1 MLAEIVPMDEAVF
14 KKFLK
19 FAVPFAGTIFRSVS
33 VRHSRLSD
41 ISSGEGSFRFG
52 GRWNPPGI
60 RANYGSLTP
69 ETAMAE
75 TLASARYH
83 GFAVHT
89 AMPRVFV
96 AMRVKLSRIAELSDP
111 NVLKTAKL
119 SVSALVKVDWRAEV
133 DAGKTPITQVIGKL
147 AASNQLEAILVPSA
161 AALGQLNLVAFVDN
175 SLPSSRLEVLSP
187 DEFPA

>member
-1 MLAEIVPMDEAVF
+1 MLTEIVLMDEATF
-14 KKFLK
+14 KKLLK
-19 FAVPFAGTIFRSVS
+19 FAIPFAGTIFRSVS

-96 AMRVKLSRIAELSDP
+96 AMEASLSRILDLSDP
-111 NVLKTAKL
+111 QVLRTAK
-119 SVSALVKVDWRAEV
+119 VSTGSLVKVDWRTEM
-133 DAGKTPITQVIGKL
+133 DSGKTPITQAIGKL
-147 AASNQLEAILVPSA
+147 AAFHQLEALLVPSA
-161 AALGQLNLVAFVDN
+161 AALGQLNLVTFVDN
-175 SLPSSRLEVLSP
+175 LQPGSQLEVLSP
-187 DEFPA
+187 DEFLA

>member
-1 MLAEIVPMDEAVF
+1 MDEATF
-14 KKFLK
+14 KKLLK
-19 FAVPFAGTIFRSVS
+19 FASPFAGIIFRSVS

-41 ISSGEGSFRFG
+41 LSSGEGSFRFG

-96 AMRVKLSRIAELSDP
+96 AMQARLSQVLDLSDP
-111 NVLKTAKL
+111 QVLRTAKIL
-119 SVSALVKVDWRAEV
+119 MNSFVKVDWRAEMA
-133 DAGKTPITQVIGKL
+133 AGKTPITQSIGKL
-147 AASNQLEAILVPSA
+147 AAFHRLEAILVPSA

-175 SLPSSRLEVLSP
+175 LLPNSHLEVLSP
-187 DEFPA
+187 DEFRA

>member
-1 MLAEIVPMDEAVF
+1 MDEATF
-14 KKFLK
+14 KKLLK
-19 FAVPFAGTIFRSVS
+19 FASPFAGTIFRSVS
-33 VRHSRLSD
+33 VLHSRLSD

-96 AMRVKLSRIAELSDP
+96 AMQARLSRIIDLTDP
-111 NVLKTAKL
+111 QVLRTAKI
-119 SVSALVKVDWRAEV
+119 SMSSLVKVDWRAEM

-175 SLPSSRLEVLSP
+175 VRPGSQLEVLSP
-187 DEFPA
+187 DEFRT

>member
-1 MLAEIVPMDEAVF
+1 
-14 KKFLK
+14 
-19 FAVPFAGTIFRSVS
+19 
-33 VRHSRLSD
+33 
-41 ISSGEGSFRFG
+41 
-52 GRWNPPGI
+52 
-60 RANYGSLTP
+60 
-69 ETAMAE
+69 MAE